1 MKKFLFPMVGML
13 AMAMIAPLPVSAS
26 SAANAQ
32 VAPFSMYEPEDS
44 EIKDEATQDQKL
56 KPELMAGA
64 QVIHVG
70 DKVNVDFTTADYKVF
85 KLTLNAG
92 QAARIKDAKDGD
104 GQGYLY
110 YDNKKWYDE
119 QGKDIGYG
127 NLDPDDLFRAE
138 KPATYYLLAYSQKPI
153 NTYFTVENA
162 MFTDNAVNQK
172 TDVREYAFVPSVT
185 GQYSWTVQCKYSKK
199 PVVNIKE
206 YKTNEYGNSRWN
218 EIEQA
223 NPDETPTAT
232 ATLTA
237 GKMYMVSVSSVSGKY
252 NLTLTKSAAADAVIA
267 KINAIGT
274 VTANSDAAI
283 QAAKAAYNALLP
295 AEQKLVYNVGTI
307 STAEKRIADLTKPSI
322 KKAKIKAVTRI
333 KRKKATVVWKK
344 VSGANGYEVKY
355 ATKKNFKKAKTV
367 TVKATKGK
375 VVIKKLKAKKKYYV
389 KVRAYKMH
397 RGQKYYGAYSKVK
410 KFVAK

>member
-26 SAANAQ
+26 SAANTQ
-32 VAPFSMYEPEDS
+32 VAPFSMYRPGDS
-44 EIKDEATQDQKL
+44 EITDEATQDQKL
-56 KPELMAGA
+56 KPEVMAAA
-64 QVIHVG
+64 QEVKVG
-70 DKVNVDFTTADYKVF
+70 DKVSVDLRTADYKVV

-92 QAARIKDAKDGD
+92 QAVRIQRAKSGEDADYDIK
-104 GQGYLY
+104 Y
-110 YDNKKWYDE
+110 YNDKGIE
-119 QGKDIGYG
+119 IGRYI
-127 NLDPDDLFRAE
+127 DDDDLFRAE
-138 KPATYYLLAYSQKPI
+138 KAATYYLLVYSQDPLA
-153 NTYFTVENA
+153 TYFTVEDA
-162 MFTDNAVNQK
+162 MFKDNAVNQK
-172 TDVREYAFVPSVT
+172 TDITEYAFIPSVD
-185 GQYSWTVQCKYSKK
+185 GQYSWTVQCKYTKEPTVYIS
-199 PVVNIKE
+199 E
-206 YKTNEYGNSRWN
+206 YKTDEDGDFWWN
-218 EIEQA
+218 QIAPTGE
-223 NPDETPTAT
+223 NYTPTAT
-232 ATLTA
+232 ATLKA
-237 GKMYMVSVSSVSGKY
+237 GKMYKIYVSASGRY
-252 NLTLTKSAAADAVIA
+252 NLTLTKSPAADAVIA

-274 VTANSDAAI
+274 GTANSDAAI

-295 AEQKLVYNVGTI
+295 AEQKLVYNAGTI
-307 STAEKRIADLTKPSI
+307 STAEKRIADITKPSI

>member
-26 SAANAQ
+26 SAANTQ
-32 VAPFSMYEPEDS
+32 VAPFSMYKPGDS
-44 EIKDEATQDQKL
+44 EITDEATQDQKL
-56 KPELMAGA
+56 KPEVMAAA
-64 QVIHVG
+64 QEVKVG
-70 DKVNVDFTTADYKVF
+70 DKVSVDFRTADYKVV

-92 QAARIKDAKDGD
+92 QAVRIQSAKPGEDAAEYDIN
-104 GQGYLY
+104 Y
-110 YDNKKWYDE
+110 YDDKGVE
-119 QGKDIGYG
+119 IGSYIG
-127 NLDPDDLFRAE
+127 SYYLFRAE
-138 KPATYYLLAYSQKPI
+138 KAATYYLLVYSRYPGA
-153 NTYFTVENA
+153 TYFTVEDA
-162 MFTDNAVNQK
+162 MFKDNAVNQK
-172 TDVREYAFVPSVT
+172 TDITEYAFIPSVD
-185 GQYSWTVQCKYSKK
+185 GQYSWTVQCKYTKEPTVS
-199 PVVNIKE
+199 ISE
-206 YKTNEYGNSRWN
+206 YKT
-218 EIEQA
+218 
-223 NPDETPTAT
+223 DEDGDFWWKQIAPTGENYTPTAT
-232 ATLTA
+232 AALKA
-237 GKMYMVSVSSVSGKY
+237 GKMYKISVSASGRY
-252 NLTLTKSAAADAVIA
+252 NLTLTKSPVADAVIA

-295 AEQKLVYNVGTI
+295 AEQKLVYNAGTI

>member
-26 SAANAQ
+26 SAANTQ
-32 VAPFSMYEPEDS
+32 VAPFSMYRPGDS
-44 EIKDEATQDQKL
+44 EITDGKDQKL
-56 KPELMAGA
+56 KPEVMAAA
-64 QVIHVG
+64 QEVKVG
-70 DKVNVDFTTADYKVF
+70 DKVSVDLRTADYKVV

-92 QAARIKDAKDGD
+92 QAVRIQSAKPGEDADYNIK
-104 GQGYLY
+104 Y
-110 YDNKKWYDE
+110 YDDK
-119 QGKDIGYG
+119 GIGSYI
-127 NLDPDDLFRAE
+127 DDDDLFRAE
-138 KPATYYLLAYSQKPI
+138 KAATYYLLVYSQEPLA
-153 NTYFTVENA
+153 TYFTVEDA
-162 MFTDNAVNQK
+162 MFKDNAVNQK
-172 TDVREYAFVPSVT
+172 TDITEYAFIPSVD
-185 GQYSWTVQCKYSKK
+185 GQYSWTVQCKYTKEPTVYIS
-199 PVVNIKE
+199 E
-206 YKTNEYGNSRWN
+206 YKTDEDGDFWWN
-218 EIEQA
+218 QIAPTGE
-223 NPDETPTAT
+223 NYTPTAT
-232 ATLTA
+232 ATLKA
-237 GKMYMVSVSSVSGKY
+237 GKMYKISVSARGRY
-252 NLTLTKSAAADAVIA
+252 NLTLTKSPAADAVIA

-295 AEQKLVYNVGTI
+295 AEQKLVYNAGTI
-307 STAEKRIADLTKPSI
+307 PTAEKRIADLTKPSI

-355 ATKKNFKKAKTV
+355 ATKKDFKKAKTV

>member
-26 SAANAQ
+26 SVANTQ

-44 EIKDEATQDQKL
+44 QIKGEATL
-56 KPELMAGA
+56 KPEVMAAA
-64 QVIHVG
+64 QEVKVG
-70 DKVNVDFTTADYKVF
+70 DKVSVDLRTADYKVV

-92 QAARIKDAKDGD
+92 QAVRIQSAKSGEDAEYDIN
-104 GQGYLY
+104 Y
-110 YDNKKWYDE
+110 YDDKGIKI
-119 QGKDIGYG
+119 GRDI
-127 NLDPDDLFRAE
+127 DDDDLFRAE
-138 KPATYYLLAYSQKPI
+138 KAATYYLLVYSRYPGA
-153 NTYFTVENA
+153 TYFTVEDA
-162 MFTDNAVNQK
+162 MFKDNAVNQK
-172 TDVREYAFVPSVT
+172 TDITEYAFIPSVD
-185 GQYSWTVQCKYSKK
+185 GQYSWTVQCKYTKEPTVS
-199 PVVNIKE
+199 IYE
-206 YKTNEYGNSRWN
+206 YKTDWN
-218 EIEQA
+218 NQIAPTGE
-223 NPDETPTAT
+223 NYTPTAT
-232 ATLTA
+232 AALKA
-237 GKMYMVSVSSVSGKY
+237 GKMYKISVSASGRY
-252 NLTLTKSAAADAVIA
+252 NLTLTKSPAADAVIA

>member
-1 MKKFLFPMVGML
+1 MVGML

-26 SAANAQ
+26 SAANTQ

-44 EIKDEATQDQKL
+44 EITDEATQNQKL
-56 KPELMAGA
+56 KPEVMAA
-64 QVIHVG
+64 AREVKVG
-70 DKVNVDFTTADYKVF
+70 DKVSVDFRTADYKVV

-92 QAARIKDAKDGD
+92 QAVRIQRAKSGEDAS
-104 GQGYLY
+104 YSTRY
-110 YDNKKWYDE
+110 YDDK
-119 QGKDIGYG
+119 GKQIYID
-127 NLDPDDLFRAE
+127 NDDLFRAE
-138 KPATYYLLAYSQKPI
+138 KAATYYLLVYSKYPEA
-153 NTYFTVENA
+153 TYFTVEDA
-162 MFTDNAVNQK
+162 MFKDNAVNQK
-172 TDVREYAFVPSVT
+172 TDITTEYAFVPSVT

-199 PVVNIKE
+199 PVVRIEE
-206 YKTNEYGNSRWN
+206 YKTNEYGNSEWN
-218 EIEQA
+218 KIEQA
-223 NPDETPTAT
+223 NPDKTPTAT

-237 GKMYMVSVSSVSGKY
+237 GKMYRVSVEYDSVSGKY

-283 QAAKAAYNALLP
+283 QAAKAAYNALSP
-295 AEQKLVYNVGTI
+295 AEQKLVYNAGTI

>member
-1 MKKFLFPMVGML
+1 MVGML

-26 SAANAQ
+26 SAANTQ
-32 VAPFSMYEPEDS
+32 VAPFSMYEPGDS
-44 EIKDEATQDQKL
+44 EITDVATQDQKL
-56 KPELMAGA
+56 KPEVMAAA
-64 QVIHVG
+64 QEVKVG
-70 DKVNVDFTTADYKVF
+70 DKVSVDLRTADYKVV

-92 QAARIKDAKDGD
+92 QAVRIQSAKSGEDAEYDIN
-104 GQGYLY
+104 Y
-110 YDNKKWYDE
+110 YDDKGIKI
-119 QGKDIGYG
+119 GRDI
-127 NLDPDDLFRAE
+127 DDDDLFRAE
-138 KPATYYLLAYSQKPI
+138 KAATYYLLVYSRYPGA
-153 NTYFTVENA
+153 TYFTVEDA
-162 MFTDNAVNQK
+162 MFKDNAVNQK
-172 TDVREYAFVPSVT
+172 TDITEYAFIPSVD
-185 GQYSWTVQCKYSKK
+185 GQYSWTVQCKYTKEPDVS
-199 PVVNIKE
+199 IYE
-206 YKTNEYGNSRWN
+206 YKTEEDGYFWWN
-218 EIEQA
+218 QIAPTGE
-223 NPDETPTAT
+223 NYTPTAT
-232 ATLTA
+232 AALKA
-237 GKMYMVSVSSVSGKY
+237 GKMYKISVSASGRY
-252 NLTLTKSAAADAVIA
+252 NLTLTKSPAADAVIA

>member
-26 SAANAQ
+26 SAANTQ
-32 VAPFSMYEPEDS
+32 VAPFSMYEPGDS
-44 EIKDEATQDQKL
+44 EITDVATQDQKL
-56 KPELMAGA
+56 KPEVMAAA
-64 QVIHVG
+64 QEVKVG
-70 DKVNVDFTTADYKVF
+70 DKVSVDLRTADYKVV

-92 QAARIKDAKDGD
+92 QAVRIQSAKSGEDAEYDIN
-104 GQGYLY
+104 Y
-110 YDNKKWYDE
+110 YDDKGIKI
-119 QGKDIGYG
+119 GRDI
-127 NLDPDDLFRAE
+127 DDDDLFRAE
-138 KPATYYLLAYSQKPI
+138 KAATYYLLVYSRYPGA
-153 NTYFTVENA
+153 TYFTVEDA
-162 MFTDNAVNQK
+162 MFKDNAVNQK
-172 TDVREYAFVPSVT
+172 TDITEYAFIPSVD
-185 GQYSWTVQCKYSKK
+185 GQYSWTVQCKYTKEPDVS
-199 PVVNIKE
+199 IYE
-206 YKTNEYGNSRWN
+206 YKTEEDGYFWWN
-218 EIEQA
+218 QIAPTGE
-223 NPDETPTAT
+223 NYTPTAT
-232 ATLTA
+232 AALKA
-237 GKMYMVSVSSVSGKY
+237 GKMYKISVSASGRY
-252 NLTLTKSAAADAVIA
+252 NLTLTKSPAADAVIA

>member
-32 VAPFSMYEPEDS
+32 VAPFSMYKPEDS
-44 EIKDEATQDQKL
+44 EITDEATQDQKL

-92 QAARIKDAKDGD
+92 QAVRIKDAKAGD

-110 YDNKKWYDE
+110 YDNVKWYDE
-119 QGKDIGYG
+119 QGKDISYV
-127 NLDPDDLFRAE
+127 NSEDLFRAE
-138 KPATYYLLAYSQKPI
+138 KPATYYLLAYSRKPI

-172 TDVREYAFVPSVT
+172 TDVREYAFIPSVD

-199 PVVNIKE
+199 PVVSIKE
-206 YKTNEYGNSRWN
+206 YKTDEYGDSWWN
-218 EIEQA
+218 EIEQTA
-223 NPDETPTAT
+223 TDYTPTAT
-232 ATLTA
+232 ATLKA
-237 GKMYMVSVSSVSGKY
+237 GKMYKISVSASGKY

-295 AEQKLVYNVGTI
+295 AEQKLVYNAGTI
-307 STAEKRIADLTKPSI
+307 STAEKRIADITRPSV
-322 KKAKIKAVTRI
+322 KKVKVKAITGIKA
-333 KRKKATVVWKK
+333 KKATVVWKK

>member
-1 MKKFLFPMVGML
+1 MVGML

-26 SAANAQ
+26 SAANTQ
-32 VAPFSMYEPEDS
+32 VAPFSMYRPGDS
-44 EIKDEATQDQKL
+44 EITDEATQNQKL
-56 KPELMAGA
+56 KPEVMAAA
-64 QVIHVG
+64 QEVKVG
-70 DKVNVDFTTADYKVF
+70 DKVSVDLRTADYKVV

-92 QAARIKDAKDGD
+92 QAVRIQSAKPGEDADYNIK
-104 GQGYLY
+104 Y
-110 YDNKKWYDE
+110 YDDKGMSSYID
-119 QGKDIGYG
+119 D
-127 NLDPDDLFRAE
+127 DDLFRAE
-138 KPATYYLLAYSQKPI
+138 KAATYYLLVYSQEPLA
-153 NTYFTVENA
+153 TYFTVEDA
-162 MFTDNAVNQK
+162 MFKDNAVNQK
-172 TDVREYAFVPSVT
+172 TDITEYAFIPSVD
-185 GQYSWTVQCKYSKK
+185 GQYSWTVQCKYTKEPKVFIS
-199 PVVNIKE
+199 E
-206 YKTNEYGNSRWN
+206 YKTDEDGDFWWN
-218 EIEQA
+218 QIAPTGE
-223 NPDETPTAT
+223 NYTPTAT
-232 ATLTA
+232 AALKA
-237 GKMYMVSVSSVSGKY
+237 GKMYKISVSASGRY
-252 NLTLTKSAAADAVIA
+252 NLTLTKSPAADAVIA

-295 AEQKLVYNVGTI
+295 AEQKLVYNAGTI

-344 VSGANGYEVKY
+344 VFGANGYEVKY

>member
-26 SAANAQ
+26 SAANTQ

-44 EIKDEATQDQKL
+44 EITDEAMQNQKL
-56 KPELMAGA
+56 KPEVMAAA
-64 QVIHVG
+64 QEVKVG
-70 DKVNVDFTTADYKVF
+70 DKVSVDLRTADYKVV

-92 QAARIKDAKDGD
+92 QAVRIQSAKSGENADYD
-104 GQGYLY
+104 IKY
-110 YDNKKWYDE
+110 YDDKGIE
-119 QGKDIGYG
+119 IGRYI
-127 NLDPDDLFRAE
+127 DDDNLFRAE
-138 KPATYYLLAYSQKPI
+138 KAETYYLLVYSQDPLA
-153 NTYFTVENA
+153 TYFTVEDA
-162 MFTDNAVNQK
+162 MFKDNAVNQK
-172 TDVREYAFVPSVT
+172 TDITEYAFIPSVD
-185 GQYSWTVQCKYSKK
+185 GQYSWTVQCKYTKK
-199 PVVNIKE
+199 PTVSIYE
-206 YKTNEYGNSRWN
+206 YKTDWN
-218 EIEQA
+218 
-223 NPDETPTAT
+223 NPIAPTGENDTPTAT
-232 ATLTA
+232 AALKA
-237 GKMYMVSVSSVSGKY
+237 GKMYKISVSASGRY
-252 NLTLTKSAAADAVIA
+252 NLTLTKSPAADAVIA

-295 AEQKLVYNVGTI
+295 AEQKLVYNAGTI
-307 STAEKRIADLTKPSI
+307 STAEKRIADITKPSI

-344 VSGANGYEVKY
+344 VAGANGYEVTY
-355 ATKKNFKKAKTV
+355 AKKKNFKKAKTV
-367 TVKATKGK
+367 KVAATKGK
-375 VVIKKLKAKKKYYV
+375 VTLKKLTANKKYYV

>member
-26 SAANAQ
+26 SAANTQ
-32 VAPFSMYEPEDS
+32 VAPFSMYRPGDS
-44 EIKDEATQDQKL
+44 EITDEATQNQKL
-56 KPELMAGA
+56 KPEVMAAA
-64 QVIHVG
+64 QEVKVG
-70 DKVNVDFTTADYKVF
+70 DKVSVDLRTADYKVV

-92 QAARIKDAKDGD
+92 QAVRIQSAKPGEDADYNIK
-104 GQGYLY
+104 Y
-110 YDNKKWYDE
+110 YDDK
-119 QGKDIGYG
+119 GIGSYI
-127 NLDPDDLFRAE
+127 DDDDLFRAE
-138 KPATYYLLAYSQKPI
+138 KAATYYLLVYSQEPLA
-153 NTYFTVENA
+153 TYFTVEDA
-162 MFTDNAVNQK
+162 MFKDNAVNQK
-172 TDVREYAFVPSVT
+172 TDITEYAFIPSVD
-185 GQYSWTVQCKYSKK
+185 GQYSWTVQCKYTKEPTVYIS
-199 PVVNIKE
+199 E
-206 YKTNEYGNSRWN
+206 YKTDEDGDFWWN
-218 EIEQA
+218 QIAPTGE
-223 NPDETPTAT
+223 NYTPTTT
-232 ATLTA
+232 AALKA
-237 GKMYMVSVSSVSGKY
+237 GKMYKIYVSASGRY
-252 NLTLTKSAAADAVIA
+252 NLTLTKSPAADAVIA

-295 AEQKLVYNVGTI
+295 AEQKLVYNAGTI
-307 STAEKRIADLTKPSI
+307 STAEKRIADITKPSI

>member
-1 MKKFLFPMVGML
+1 MVGML

-26 SAANAQ
+26 SAANTQ
-32 VAPFSMYEPEDS
+32 VAPFSMYKPEDS
-44 EIKDEATQDQKL
+44 EITDEATQDQKL
-56 KPELMAGA
+56 KPEVMAAA
-64 QVIHVG
+64 QEVKAG
-70 DKVNVDFTTADYKVF
+70 DKVSVDLRTADYKVV

-92 QAARIKDAKDGD
+92 QAVRIQSAKSGENADYD
-104 GQGYLY
+104 IKY
-110 YDNKKWYDE
+110 YDDKGIE
-119 QGKDIGYG
+119 IGSYI
-127 NLDPDDLFRAE
+127 DDDLFRAE
-138 KPATYYLLAYSQKPI
+138 KAATYYLLVYSQEPLA
-153 NTYFTVENA
+153 TYFTVEDA
-162 MFTDNAVNQK
+162 MFKDNVVNQNAYDIK
-172 TDVREYAFVPSVT
+172 RYLITEYAFIPSVD
-185 GQYSWTVQCKYSKK
+185 GQYSWTVQCKYTKK
-199 PVVNIKE
+199 PTVSIYE
-206 YKTNEYGNSRWN
+206 YKTDWN
-218 EIEQA
+218 
-223 NPDETPTAT
+223 NPIAPTGENDTPTAT
-232 ATLTA
+232 AALKA
-237 GKMYMVSVSSVSGKY
+237 GKMYKISVSVSRRYNRY
-252 NLTLTKSAAADAVIA
+252 NLTLTKSPAADAVIA

-295 AEQKLVYNVGTI
+295 AEQKLVYNAGTI
-307 STAEKRIADLTKPSI
+307 STAEKLIADLTKPSI

>member
-1 MKKFLFPMVGML
+1 MVGML

-26 SAANAQ
+26 SAANTQ

-44 EIKDEATQDQKL
+44 EITDEATQNQKL
-56 KPELMAGA
+56 KPEVMAAA
-64 QVIHVG
+64 QEVKVG
-70 DKVNVDFTTADYKVF
+70 DKVSVDLRTADYKVV

-92 QAARIKDAKDGD
+92 QAVRIQKAKSGEDAS
-104 GQGYLY
+104 YHTRY
-110 YDNKKWYDE
+110 YDDK
-119 QGKDIGYG
+119 GKQIYID
-127 NLDPDDLFRAE
+127 NDDLFRAE
-138 KPATYYLLAYSQKPI
+138 KAATYYLLVYSKYPKA
-153 NTYFTVENA
+153 TYFTVEDA
-162 MFTDNAVNQK
+162 MFKDNVVNQNAYDIERQFI
-172 TDVREYAFVPSVT
+172 TEYAFIPSVD
-185 GQYSWTVQCKYSKK
+185 GQYSWTVQCKYTKEPGVS
-199 PVVNIKE
+199 IYE
-206 YKTNEYGNSRWN
+206 YKTDEDFWGNQIAPAGEN
-218 EIEQA
+218 Y
-223 NPDETPTAT
+223 TPTAT
-232 ATLTA
+232 AVLKA
-237 GKMYMVSVSSVSGKY
+237 GRMYKISVENIFDENSDEFSRY

-283 QAAKAAYNALLP
+283 QAAKAAYNALSP
-295 AEQKLVYNVGTI
+295 AEQKLVYNAGTI

>member
-26 SAANAQ
+26 SAANTQ
-32 VAPFSMYEPEDS
+32 VAPFSMYKPEDS
-44 EIKDEATQDQKL
+44 EITDEATQDQKL
-56 KPELMAGA
+56 KPEVMAAA
-64 QVIHVG
+64 QEVKAG
-70 DKVNVDFTTADYKVF
+70 DKVSVDLRTADYKVV

-92 QAARIKDAKDGD
+92 QAVRIQSAKSGENADYD
-104 GQGYLY
+104 IKY
-110 YDNKKWYDE
+110 YDDKGIE
-119 QGKDIGYG
+119 IGSYI
-127 NLDPDDLFRAE
+127 DDDLFRAE
-138 KPATYYLLAYSQKPI
+138 KAATYYLLVYSQEPLA
-153 NTYFTVENA
+153 TYFTVEDA
-162 MFTDNAVNQK
+162 MFKDNVVNQNAYDIK
-172 TDVREYAFVPSVT
+172 RYLITEYAFIPSVD
-185 GQYSWTVQCKYSKK
+185 GQYSWTVQCKYTKK
-199 PVVNIKE
+199 PTVSIYE
-206 YKTNEYGNSRWN
+206 YKTDWN
-218 EIEQA
+218 
-223 NPDETPTAT
+223 NPIAPTGENDTPTAT
-232 ATLTA
+232 AALKA
-237 GKMYMVSVSSVSGKY
+237 GKMYKISVSVSRRYNRY
-252 NLTLTKSAAADAVIA
+252 NLTLTKSPAADAVIA

-295 AEQKLVYNVGTI
+295 AEQKLVYNAGTI

>member
-32 VAPFSMYEPEDS
+32 VAPFSMYEPSDS
-44 EIKDEATQDQKL
+44 ETNGKL
-56 KPELMAGA
+56 KSELMSGA
-64 QVIHVG
+64 QAIHVG
-70 DKVNVDFTTADYKVF
+70 DKVAVNLTTVDYKVF
-85 KLTLNAG
+85 KLVVNAR
-92 QAARIKDAKDGD
+92 QAVRIKDAKAGD
-104 GQGYLY
+104 GQGDLSIRWYNDKGERK
-110 YDNKKWYDE
+110 YDMDM
-119 QGKDIGYG
+119 IGE
-127 NLDPDDLFRAE
+127 E
-138 KPATYYLLAYSQKPI
+138 KTVTYYILAYSEYPT

-162 MFTDNAVNQK
+162 MFKDNAVNQK
-172 TDVREYAFVPSVT
+172 TDITEYAFIPSVD
-185 GQYSWTVQCKYSKK
+185 GQYSWTVQCKYTKEPDVS
-199 PVVNIKE
+199 IFE
-206 YKTNEYGNSRWN
+206 YKTEEGGYFWWN
-218 EIEQA
+218 QIAPTGE
-223 NPDETPTAT
+223 NYTPTAT
-232 ATLTA
+232 ATLKA
-237 GKMYMVSVSSVSGKY
+237 GKMYKISVSASGKY

-295 AEQKLVYNVGTI
+295 AEQKLVYNAGTI

>member
-1 MKKFLFPMVGML
+1 MVGML

-26 SAANAQ
+26 SAANTQ
-32 VAPFSMYEPEDS
+32 VAPFSMYKPEDS
-44 EIKDEATQDQKL
+44 EITDEATQDQKL
-56 KPELMAGA
+56 KPEVMAAA
-64 QVIHVG
+64 QEVKAG
-70 DKVNVDFTTADYKVF
+70 DKVSVDLRTADYKVV

-92 QAARIKDAKDGD
+92 QAVRIQSAKSGENADYD
-104 GQGYLY
+104 IKY
-110 YDNKKWYDE
+110 YDDKGIE
-119 QGKDIGYG
+119 IGSYI
-127 NLDPDDLFRAE
+127 DDDLFRAE
-138 KPATYYLLAYSQKPI
+138 KAATYYLLVYSQEPLA
-153 NTYFTVENA
+153 TYFTVEDA
-162 MFTDNAVNQK
+162 MFKDNVVNQNAYDIK
-172 TDVREYAFVPSVT
+172 RYLITEYAFIPSVD
-185 GQYSWTVQCKYSKK
+185 GQYSWTVQCKYTKK
-199 PVVNIKE
+199 PTVSIYE
-206 YKTNEYGNSRWN
+206 YKTDWN
-218 EIEQA
+218 
-223 NPDETPTAT
+223 NPIAPTGENDTPTAT
-232 ATLTA
+232 AALKA
-237 GKMYMVSVSSVSGKY
+237 GKMYKISVSVSRRYNRY
-252 NLTLTKSAAADAVIA
+252 NLTLTKSPAADAVIA

-295 AEQKLVYNVGTI
+295 AEQKLVYNAGTI

>member
-26 SAANAQ
+26 SAANTQ
-32 VAPFSMYEPEDS
+32 VAPFSMYRPGDS
-44 EIKDEATQDQKL
+44 EITDEATQNQKL
-56 KPELMAGA
+56 KPEVMAAA
-64 QVIHVG
+64 QEFKVG
-70 DKVNVDFTTADYKVF
+70 DKVSVDLRTADYKVV

-92 QAARIKDAKDGD
+92 QAVRIQSAKPGEDADYNIK
-104 GQGYLY
+104 Y
-110 YDNKKWYDE
+110 YNDKGIE
-119 QGKDIGYG
+119 IGRDI
-127 NLDPDDLFRAE
+127 DDDLFRAE
-138 KPATYYLLAYSQKPI
+138 KAATYYLLVYSRYPGA
-153 NTYFTVENA
+153 TYFTVEDA
-162 MFTDNAVNQK
+162 MFKDNAVNQK
-172 TDVREYAFVPSVT
+172 TDITEYAFVPSVT
-185 GQYSWTVQCKYSKK
+185 GQYSWTVQCKYTKEPTVS
-199 PVVNIKE
+199 ISE
-206 YKTNEYGNSRWN
+206 YKTNEDGDFWWN
-218 EIEQA
+218 QIAPTGE
-223 NPDETPTAT
+223 NYTPTAT
-232 ATLTA
+232 AALKA
-237 GKMYMVSVSSVSGKY
+237 GKMYKISVSASGRY
-252 NLTLTKSAAADAVIA
+252 NLTLTKSPVADAVIA

-295 AEQKLVYNVGTI
+295 AEQKLVYNAGTI

>member
-32 VAPFSMYEPEDS
+32 VAPFSMYEPSDS
-44 EIKDEATQDQKL
+44 ETNGKL
-56 KPELMAGA
+56 KSELMSGA
-64 QVIHVG
+64 QAIHVG
-70 DKVNVDFTTADYKVF
+70 DKVAVNLTTVDYKVF
-85 KLTLNAG
+85 KLVVNAR
-92 QAARIKDAKDGD
+92 QAVRIKDAKAGD
-104 GQGYLY
+104 GQGDLSIRWYNDKGERK
-110 YDNKKWYDE
+110 YDMDM
-119 QGKDIGYG
+119 IGE
-127 NLDPDDLFRAE
+127 E
-138 KPATYYLLAYSQKPI
+138 KTVTYYILAYSEYPT

-162 MFTDNAVNQK
+162 MFKDNAVNQK
-172 TDVREYAFVPSVT
+172 TDITEYAFIPSVD
-185 GQYSWTVQCKYSKK
+185 GQYSWTVQCKYTKEPDVS
-199 PVVNIKE
+199 IFE
-206 YKTNEYGNSRWN
+206 YKTEEGGYFWWN
-218 EIEQA
+218 QIAPTGE
-223 NPDETPTAT
+223 NYTPTAT
-232 ATLTA
+232 ATLKA
-237 GKMYMVSVSSVSGKY
+237 GKMYKISVSASGKY

-295 AEQKLVYNVGTI
+295 AEQKLVYNAGTI

-322 KKAKIKAVTRI
+322 KKAKIKAITRI

>member
-1 MKKFLFPMVGML
+1 MVGML

-32 VAPFSMYEPEDS
+32 VAPFSMYDPSDS
-44 EIKDEATQDQKL
+44 ETADESL

-85 KLTLNAG
+85 KLTINAG
-92 QAARIKDAKDGD
+92 QAARIKEAKDGD
-104 GQGYLY
+104 SQGGFNL
-110 YDNKKWYDE
+110 KWYDD
-119 QGKDIGYG
+119 QGKKDR
-127 NLDPDDLFRAE
+127 DVDTDVFFRAE
-138 KPATYYLLAYSQKPI
+138 KPVTYYILAYSQSPSSS
-153 NTYFTVENA
+153 YFTVENA
-162 MFTDNAVNQK
+162 MFTDNVVDQK
-172 TDVREYAFVPSVT
+172 SYDAREYAFVPSVT

-199 PVVNIKE
+199 PVVSIEE
-206 YKTNEYGNSRWN
+206 YKTDEDGDSWWS
-218 EIEQA
+218 EIEQTA
-223 NPDETPTAT
+223 ADYTPTAT

-237 GKMYMVSVSSVSGKY
+237 GKMYRVSVYSVSGKY

-295 AEQKLVYNVGTI
+295 AEQKLVYNAGTI
-307 STAEKRIADLTKPSI
+307 STAEKRIADLTRPSV
-322 KKAKIKAVTRI
+322 KKVKVKAITGIKA
-333 KRKKATVVWKK
+333 KKATVAWKK

-397 RGQKYYGAYSKVK
+397 RGQKYYGAFSKVK
-410 KFVAK
+410 KFTAK

>member
-32 VAPFSMYEPEDS
+32 VAPFSMYEPSDS
-44 EIKDEATQDQKL
+44 ETNGKL
-56 KPELMAGA
+56 KSELMSGA
-64 QVIHVG
+64 QAIHVG

-110 YDNKKWYDE
+110 SDNKKWYDE
-119 QGKDIGYG
+119 QGKDIEYG

-172 TDVREYAFVPSVT
+172 IDVSEYAFIPSVD

-199 PVVNIKE
+199 PVVSIEE
-206 YKTNEYGNSRWN
+206 YKTDEYGDSWWN
-218 EIEQA
+218 EIEQTA
-223 NPDETPTAT
+223 TDYTPTAT
-232 ATLTA
+232 ATLKA
-237 GKMYMVSVSSVSGKY
+237 GKMYKISVSASGKY

-295 AEQKLVYNVGTI
+295 AEQKLVYNAGTI

>member
-26 SAANAQ
+26 SAANTQ
-32 VAPFSMYEPEDS
+32 VAPFSMYKPEDS
-44 EIKDEATQDQKL
+44 EITDEATQDQKL
-56 KPELMAGA
+56 KPEVMAAA
-64 QVIHVG
+64 QEVKAG
-70 DKVNVDFTTADYKVF
+70 DKVSVDLRTADYKVV
-85 KLTLNAG
+85 KLALNAG
-92 QAARIKDAKDGD
+92 QAVRIQNAKSGEDAD
-104 GQGYLY
+104 
-110 YDNKKWYDE
+110 YDIYDLIKWYDDKGIE
-119 QGKDIGYG
+119 IGSYI
-127 NLDPDDLFRAE
+127 NSDDLFRAE
-138 KPATYYLLAYSQKPI
+138 KAATYYLLVYSQNPLV
-153 NTYFTVENA
+153 TYFTVEDA
-162 MFTDNAVNQK
+162 MFKDNAVNQK
-172 TDVREYAFVPSVT
+172 TDITEYAFIPSVD
-185 GQYSWTVQCKYSKK
+185 GQYSWTVQCKYTKEPTVYIS
-199 PVVNIKE
+199 E
-206 YKTNEYGNSRWN
+206 YKTDEDGDFWWN
-218 EIEQA
+218 QIAPTGE
-223 NPDETPTAT
+223 NYTPTAT
-232 ATLTA
+232 AALKA
-237 GKMYMVSVSSVSGKY
+237 GKMYKISVSASGRY
-252 NLTLTKSAAADAVIA
+252 NLTLTKSPVADAVIA

-295 AEQKLVYNVGTI
+295 AEQKLVYNAGTI